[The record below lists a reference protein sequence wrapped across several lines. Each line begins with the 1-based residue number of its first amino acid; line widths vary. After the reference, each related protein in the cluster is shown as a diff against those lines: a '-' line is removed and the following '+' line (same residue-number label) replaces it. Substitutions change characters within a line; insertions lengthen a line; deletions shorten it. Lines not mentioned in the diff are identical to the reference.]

1 MDYNDDFGVAL
12 KDKRKAY
19 EIDHETF
26 SQAQV
31 EMLMKQD
38 IDHISGICGVDVS
51 VTLPLLCSLTTP
63 LIGQHRHA
71 IVVLHDLE

>member
-1 MDYNDDFGVAL
+1 MDYNDDFRVAL

-19 EIDHETF
+19 EIDHESF

-31 EMLMKQD
+31 ELLMKQD

-51 VTLPLLCSLTTP
+51 LPP
-63 LIGQHRHA
+63 LSY
-71 IVVLHDLE
+71 

>member
-51 VTLPLLCSLTTP
+51 VTFTLAVLFDNTIDRPTP
-63 LIGQHRHA
+63 PRYCCA
-71 IVVLHDLE
+71 P

>member
-51 VTLPLLCSLTTP
+51 VNAYPCCACR
-63 LIGQHRHA
+63 QHH
-71 IVVLHDLE
+71 